1 MARAMYPVRLIHR
14 VCPMPHEDAYGFLM
28 RVAAANYWSGADK
41 LLEHCAGRS
50 GQDIY
55 LSDLPAIAH
64 FCRNT
69 AEETKRLFGAV
80 SKSHNGRKA
89 WHFAGGTLTQAPF
102 VSYRLAKACP
112 LCLNEAP
119 YIRGLWRLSFY
130 LACHK
135 HRIKLVS
142 HCSACGRKP
151 VWFQGTTLRCT
162 CGPLSNNLAV
172 QPASRE
178 ALRVSQVLAS
188 HFESTVIDRTVH
200 QVAIDRLAGLSI
212 NSLCQTIWFLGH
224 CVPDIGKYGLGHGR
238 TVPSPEAAE
247 RMITKTLSFLGD
259 WPNSL
264 GTTLAEIARRQ
275 PSQSSASLIDRLMGP
290 LQYYLYEVI
299 EEEDL
304 AFLRIA
310 YEQHVQ
316 VIWKQLGASRTNH
329 SMQLEFSFDGQ
340 A

>member
-1 MARAMYPVRLIHR
+1 MYPVRLIHR

-50 GQDIY
+50 GQVIY
-55 LSDLPAIAH
+55 LSDLPAITH

-69 AEETKRLFGAV
+69 AEESMRLFGVV
-80 SKSHNGRKA
+80 SKSQNGRKA

-112 LCLNEAP
+112 LCLKEAP

-130 LACHK
+130 LVCHK
-135 HRIKLVS
+135 HRIKLIS
-142 HCSACGRKP
+142 QCPSCGHKP
-151 VWFQGTTLRCT
+151 VWFQGTTMRCS
-162 CGPLSNNLAV
+162 CASIFDNFVLE
-172 QPASRE
+172 PASRE
-178 ALRVSQVLAS
+178 ALQVSQLLAGY
-188 HFESTVIDRTVH
+188 FEDTCIDRTVH
-200 QVAIDRLAGLSI
+200 QVAIERLAGLSI

-238 TVPSPEAAE
+238 AVPSPEEAE
-247 RMITKTLSFLGD
+247 RMITKTLRFLNG

-264 GTTLAEIARRQ
+264 GMALAEIASRQ

-290 LQYYLYEVI
+290 LQHYLYEVI
-299 EEEDL
+299 EEEEL
-304 AFLRIA
+304 AFLRTA

-316 VIWKQLGASRTNH
+316 AIWKQLGARRTNH
-329 SMQLEFSFDGQ
+329 SMQLELSFDVTSKF
-340 A
+340 